1 MQDVLLEVKLRAF
14 DHGLNVSCKRKRE
27 IRRDDEM
34 LNSETQES
42 SLIILCALF
51 FKVQYLCI

>member
-1 MQDVLLEVKLRAF
+1 MQDLLLEVKLRAF
-14 DHGLNVSCKRKRE
+14 DDGLNVSCERKRE

-42 SLIILCALF
+42 SLIIPCALF